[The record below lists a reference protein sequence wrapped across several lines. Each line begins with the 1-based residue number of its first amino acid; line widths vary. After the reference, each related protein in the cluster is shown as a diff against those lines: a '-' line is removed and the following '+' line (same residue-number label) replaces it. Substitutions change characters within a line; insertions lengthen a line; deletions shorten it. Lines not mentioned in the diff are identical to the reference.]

1 MIGGFGL
8 SKIIEV
14 TADALGRQSLTVE
27 RAYRSNLVT
36 GITVHSGVRSDER
49 EAVLVLIDVVNG
61 DLPSRVAMAHIAL
74 RPVLA
79 PVDIG
84 VAILAL
90 LAYVGE
96 YQVGMTVRAASFAV
110 HAAQRE
116 PCLLV
121 IKLRNRPDRLP
132 ALGAVAVLTG
142 DTQASVRTMR
152 LSIGGNRWFIS
163 SR

>member
-1 MIGGFGL
+1 M
-8 SKIIEV
+8 
-14 TADALGRQSLTVE
+14 RP
-27 RAYRSNLVT
+27 
-36 GITVHSGVRSDER
+36 DEG
-49 EAVLVLIDVVNG
+49 EAILVLINVVNG

-74 RPVLA
+74 RAVLA

-96 YQVGMTVRAASFAV
+96 YQVGMTVRAGDFAM

-132 ALGAVAVLTG
+132 TLGAVAVLTG
-142 DTQASVRTMR
+142 DPQASVRTMR
-152 LSIGGNRWFIS
+152 RSIGGRRWFI
-163 SR
+163 